1 MSKEQEKIEHIMK
14 KLDCT
19 EEEAKDVIAT
29 DYIID
34 HGGRTPYDLDPELE
48 KAMMKF
54 ANITDRKSQKTDNLR
69 GKVKRAQPGKEE
81 IIKLL
86 AETLENAGYFNINVE
101 NPTKI
106 ITFSAKGIDERTK
119 KDKILNFKLD
129 LSAPRAK
136 KA

>member
-1 MSKEQEKIEHIMK
+1 MK
-14 KLDCT
+14 CLNCT

-34 HGGRTPYDLDPELE
+34 HKGRTQYDIDPKLE
-48 KAMMKF
+48 KEMMKF
-54 ANITDRKSQKTDNLR
+54 ANITDRKSQKTDNQR
-69 GKVKRAQPGKEE
+69 GKTKRVQPGKEE

-86 AETLENAGYFNINVE
+86 AETLKNAGYSDILIE

-106 ITFSAKGIDERTK
+106 ITFSTKIVDEKTK
-119 KDKILNFKLD
+119 QDKILNFKLD

-136 KA
+136 KK